1 MSEVS
6 ELVKEL
12 RSKWIATE
20 RVVATA
26 SGKSKPVLPDEVV
39 LQHLKAAAEFLVRS
53 GTLDVV
59 VELLATLAM
68 LQDVVTDRI
77 VDEWARNLRKVGLF
91 ADSLTRTSLLEV
103 LSNALLDVELEK
115 AILEVK
121 EGKKISLTTLI
132 SLFNDQEVRQGLYIA
147 LKLLKA
153 LGKATKALE

>member
-12 RSKWIATE
+12 RSRWIATE

-26 SGKSKPVLPDEVV
+26 AGKSKPVLPDEVV

-68 LQDVVTDRI
+68 LQDVVTDRM
-77 VDEWARNLRKVGLF
+77 VDEWARNLRKVGLL

-103 LSNALLDVELEK
+103 LSNALLDVELER

-121 EGKKISLTTLI
+121 DGKKISLITLI
-132 SLFNDQEVRQGLYIA
+132 SLFNDQEVRQGLYIV

-153 LGKATKALE
+153 LGKATKTLE